1 MKVFV
6 TGATGAIGA
15 PLIPMLLE
23 HGHEV
28 VGLTR
33 SPAKAAALQA
43 IGAEAVV
50 GDGLDR
56 GAVVGAVGRARPD
69 AIVHQATALSGKFD
83 LKHFDRFFA
92 QTNRLRTLGTDIL
105 LDAAREAGV
114 RRFVAQ
120 GYAGWPYR
128 SDGPAIKTED
138 EPFEPGL
145 PEEMRPTVEAMRHL
159 EEAVLGTRDVE
170 GTVLRYG
177 AFYGPGS
184 GLGLDGDM
192 TAMIRKRMMP
202 VVGDGAGVWSF
213 CHVEDGAAATVTA
226 LERGTTGVY
235 NVVDDRPAPVGEFL
249 TELAAMLGAKPPR
262 HVPAWLAKP
271 LIGGAGI
278 YLMTETRGVSND
290 KARAE
295 LGWAP
300 RYPSW
305 RDGFRAEMATLG
317 ARSA

>member
-28 VGLTR
+28 VALTR
-33 SPAKAAALQA
+33 SPAKASALQA
-43 IGAEAVV
+43 IGAEAVI
-50 GDGLDR
+50 GDALDR

-92 QTNRLRTLGTDIL
+92 DTNRLRTLGTDIL
-105 LDAAREAGV
+105 LDAGRRSGV
-114 RRFVAQ
+114 RRFLAQ

-128 SDGPAIKTED
+128 SDGPEVKSED
-138 EPFEPGL
+138 EPFEPAL
-145 PEEMRPTVEAMRHL
+145 PDEMRPTVEAMRHL
-159 EEAVLGTRDVE
+159 EGAVLGASDLE
-170 GTVLRYG
+170 GVVLRYG

-184 GLGLDGDM
+184 GLALDGDTTGM
-192 TAMIRKRMMP
+192 VRRRLMP

-226 LERGTTGVY
+226 LEREATGVY
-235 NVVDDRPAPVGEFL
+235 NVVDDRPTPVGEFL
-249 TELAAMLGAKPPR
+249 TGLARTLGAKPPR
-262 HVPAWLAKP
+262 HVPTWLAKP
-271 LIGGAGI
+271 LIGEAGVW
-278 YLMTETRGVSND
+278 LMTKPRGVSNA
-290 KARAE
+290 KAKVE
-295 LGWAP
+295 LDWTP

-305 RDGFRAEMATLG
+305 RHGFRAEMAMHG